1 MMVDKILNRIGQ
13 TKIVAAV
20 RGIPGS
26 HLNATLE
33 ALYSGGIR
41 CVEITMDNPEG
52 MRMLEQAKQVYGD
65 RMLIGAGTVLDMV
78 TARNVIMAG
87 ADYVLAPTL
96 SLDVIKV
103 CNTYGKL
110 AVPGVLTPTEALS
123 AWQAGAQLI
132 KVFPVSKLGPQ
143 YIKDLLGPLRQMN
156 LMPMGGVNLEN
167 AAEFM
172 KAGAFALGVGS
183 CLVNKTMVEKEDY
196 AGIQTY
202 AQKLTDAVKT
212 DLLTP

>member
-96 SLDVIKV
+96 SLDVIQV

-183 CLVNKTMVEKEDY
+183 CLVNKAMVEKEDY
-196 AGIQTY
+196 AGIQAY
-202 AQKLTDAVKT
+202 AQKLIDAVKT

>member
-212 DLLTP
+212 C